1 MSHTLATLNASIAQI
16 IISTSDISPRHSL
29 DNHPALINGITT
41 LSKTFDEFVK
51 EIHRV
56 EANFLVDRTH
66 RFCSIFDDLLSSIE
80 KFVKNERDLTS
91 KQNIPQLCS
100 RLGEI
105 NEEILRQID
114 PKFDTTVDYRE
125 KLLVVGKSVAN
136 TTAVYV
142 LKGKEIAGNINEP
155 TLINEIIS
163 RATQCALATSQL
175 VACTKVICRKT
186 KRTNE
191 KIFFSDRCS
200 DHFQSVVSRT
210 TDRIDSKR
218 HTFDRISSSNLLFVV
233 EHRRTFSKRFNKR
246 CTNSSTEFERI
257 FTSN

>member
-1 MSHTLATLNASIAQI
+1 MHSELNRQLLSQNLATLNASIAQI
-16 IISTSDISPRHSL
+16 INSTSDISPRHSL

-41 LSKTFDEFVK
+41 LNKTFDEFVK
-51 EIHRV
+51 EIHRA
-56 EANFLVDRTH
+56 EANFLVERLH
-66 RFCSIFDDLLSSIE
+66 RFSSIFDDLLNSIE
-80 KFVKNERDLTS
+80 NFLKNERDLTS

-125 KLLVVGKSVAN
+125 KLLVVSKSVAN

-142 LKGKEIAGNINEP
+142 LKGKEIAGNINES

-175 VACTKVICRKT
+175 VACTKVIC
-186 KRTNE
+186 
-191 KIFFSDRCS
+191 
-200 DHFQSVVSRT
+200 
-210 TDRIDSKR
+210 
-218 HTFDRISSSNLLFVV
+218 
-233 EHRRTFSKRFNKR
+233 
-246 CTNSSTEFERI
+246 
-257 FTSN
+257 